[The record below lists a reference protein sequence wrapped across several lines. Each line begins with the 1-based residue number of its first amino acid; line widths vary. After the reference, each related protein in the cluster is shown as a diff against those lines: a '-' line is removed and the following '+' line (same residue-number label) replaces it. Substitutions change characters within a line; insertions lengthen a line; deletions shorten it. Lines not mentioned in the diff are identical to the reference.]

1 MPELTGLD
9 VVRTIGAERMPPVIF
24 VTAHDRYAL
33 RAFELAAVD
42 YLLKPF
48 DDARFDQAASRA
60 HELIRLRATD
70 ELRTQLVHL
79 LATTDGALARPA
91 FLERIAVR
99 ERKEIRIVAVAEID
113 YIAAS

>member
-1 MPELTGLD
+1 MLLDVQMPELTGLD

-48 DDARFDQAASRA
+48 VTAASTA
-60 HELIRLRATD
+60 HGSPGDSVAIMRGCADSIQLNSD
-70 ELRTQLVHL
+70 ENLST
-79 LATTDGALARPA
+79 
-91 FLERIAVR
+91 
-99 ERKEIRIVAVAEID
+99 
-113 YIAAS
+113 